1 LSWAKPKE
9 GPRTPRGKIISVVA
23 VTPGRDEIYGLDRG
37 LLELVKVLFWSNGKG
52 PLILALFAA
61 KKVDSGIAVEE
72 RGQFILVNNP

>member
-1 LSWAKPKE
+1 MWVCNVRVK
-9 GPRTPRGKIISVVA
+9 TPLMTHA
-23 VTPGRDEIYGLDRG
+23 CLAGLHRG
-37 LLELVKVLFWSNGKG
+37 LLELVRIPFWSNGKG

>member
-1 LSWAKPKE
+1 MVATFQHNCSEPNR
-9 GPRTPRGKIISVVA
+9 PSMIISA
-23 VTPGRDEIYGLDRG
+23 VRLRRIREMSPLHRG
-37 LLELVKVLFWSNGKG
+37 LLELVRILFWSNGKG

>member
-1 LSWAKPKE
+1 
-9 GPRTPRGKIISVVA
+9 
-23 VTPGRDEIYGLDRG
+23 VTSIHEICGLDGG
-37 LLELVKVLFWSNGKG
+37 LLAFVKIFFWSKGKG